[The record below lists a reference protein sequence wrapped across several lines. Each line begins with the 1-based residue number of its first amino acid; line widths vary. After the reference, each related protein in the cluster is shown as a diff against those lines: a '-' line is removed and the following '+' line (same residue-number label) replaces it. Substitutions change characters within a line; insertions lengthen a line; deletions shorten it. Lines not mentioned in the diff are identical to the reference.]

1 MPLGSVLARFLGVL
15 EAPWGVLEGI
25 LGLLGD
31 VLARLGA
38 RKPEII
44 KNLVVFGS
52 FFGGSQERLGP
63 SWERLGASFGRLGGA
78 WGHLH
83 GISRLLGDVL
93 ARLGARKPEIIKN
106 PLVFQGF

>member
-1 MPLGSVLARFLGVL
+1 MPLGSVLGRFLGVL

-44 KNLVVFGS
+44 KN
-52 FFGGSQERLGP
+52 
-63 SWERLGASFGRLGGA
+63 
-78 WGHLH
+78 
-83 GISRLLGDVL
+83 
-93 ARLGARKPEIIKN
+93 
-106 PLVFQGF
+106 PLVFCGFWGLLPRKGRVNGRGGGSRGGVGQGYNRL

>member
-1 MPLGSVLARFLGVL
+1 MFEGPRSVLVPLGSALARLGGVL

-44 KNLVVFGS
+44 KNCNRFASPASPETKV
-52 FFGGSQERLGP
+52 ER
-63 SWERLGASFGRLGGA
+63 
-78 WGHLH
+78 
-83 GISRLLGDVL
+83 
-93 ARLGARKPEIIKN
+93 
-106 PLVFQGF
+106 